1 MAVVLLEILQILWGL
16 CISLALQCQISPNLR
31 LATHVYYLWG
41 EAKFTDYLARGTP
54 AQNAA
59 LNLEHFA
66 RQAHHAAGQLLE
78 DSHVP
83 LARPPPNLPV
93 EVSQLPLLPLRYDRY
108 GDGEGARKHGE
119 FL

>member
-1 MAVVLLEILQILWGL
+1 MAHLGSEM
-16 CISLALQCQISPNLR
+16 SNPNPR

-54 AQNAA
+54 AQTAA

-93 EVSQLPLLPLRYDRY
+93 EVSEIPLLLLPLRH
-108 GDGEGARKHGE
+108 GVETVRKHGE